1 MACPHTVF
9 SNPPTCHA
17 HTTTHT
23 TATCRCCRAI
33 TAVAACPS
41 TIPGM
46 RHQQPAPLLPVLPP
60 HPPLPPPLPHTT
72 CAAAMHTAAAEP
84 TAGARAATPE
94 RCCRYCLCCSLPPLL
109 PLRCCRCSRICLLH
123 LIITLHPT
131 SLQKNKLLNLK
142 ASSRLFEWGIFNSL
156 ALLISVGLDCCQEN
170 FRRKSD
176 RM

>member
-1 MACPHTVF
+1 MCAWYVHAICMMCACPACAWCVPGVCMACPHTVF

-109 PLRCCRCSRICLLH
+109 PLRCCRCKYVNIQSWL
-123 LIITLHPT
+123 T
-131 SLQKNKLLNLK
+131 SA
-142 ASSRLFEWGIFNSL
+142 ASNYVNQNVCKKISLFFG
-156 ALLISVGLDCCQEN
+156 AL
-170 FRRKSD
+170 
-176 RM
+176 